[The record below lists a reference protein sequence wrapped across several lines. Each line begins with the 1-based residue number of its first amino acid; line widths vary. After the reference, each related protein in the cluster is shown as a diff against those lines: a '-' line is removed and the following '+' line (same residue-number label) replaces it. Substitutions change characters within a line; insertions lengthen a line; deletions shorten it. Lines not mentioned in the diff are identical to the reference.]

1 VNDGNLRSLDFGKL
15 PLELSAEAWDFAG
28 ASLMLVRNLTL
39 DQQTGYTSIGGVDI
53 AERTGEL
60 AKFDLFAGAQVGC
73 SEALAYVRDL
83 SFLGATGI
91 DVPFIYMRG
100 YSMAKGMY
108 DTLTEGGRGGLI
120 AYTLMQDKNYQVM
133 REWVFNLQPQAFGPL
148 LLALSSTPA
157 AFSVEATEDT
167 SGENF
172 EVDDAHLL
180 QQQAIEL
187 CLNWILGR
195 SDATLQFEEAIIC
208 MNRDGI
214 RPAQAGLTYCKNKLR
229 LDSFMAEKVKTLHRG
244 SEKMRAN
251 YRDHVIKLGHRLNAH
266 CDYQAVYKGP
276 AFAPIQKI
284 KTEYKGP
291 DID

>member
-1 VNDGNLRSLDFGKL
+1 
-15 PLELSAEAWDFAG
+15 
-28 ASLMLVRNLTL
+28 
-39 DQQTGYTSIGGVDI
+39 
-53 AERTGEL
+53 
-60 AKFDLFAGAQVGC
+60 
-73 SEALAYVRDL
+73 
-83 SFLGATGI
+83 
-91 DVPFIYMRG
+91 
-100 YSMAKGMY
+100 MY

>member
-148 LLALSSTPA
+148 LLALSSTPE
-157 AFSVEATEDT
+157 AFSVLEGNEIKQ
-167 SGENF
+167 F
-172 EVDDAHLL
+172 RKDDAHLL

-187 CLNWILGR
+187 CLSWILGR

-214 RPAQAGLTYCKNKLR
+214 RPAQAGLTYCKNKLH
-229 LDSFMAEKVKTLHRG
+229 LDLFIAEKVKVLHEE
-244 SEKMRAN
+244 SEEMRAR
-251 YRDHVIKLGHRLNAH
+251 YSDHVIKLGHRLNAH
-266 CDYQAVYKGP
+266 CDYKTAYKGP
-276 AFAPIQKI
+276 AFAPTQKI